1 MRKTSRILFLSV
13 LLGLFMAQ
21 GCTDDR
27 MGMAVPNPN
36 TKPTAGEIPN
46 GDPFN
51 PYDPTPPGPEPVDPT
66 DQWVKN
72 PERLAR
78 LGQTPIIEIYYTE
91 YTDASLFPSLEEVRC
106 FTQIHVGHGRFKDK
120 DNGVGIEIDSKTVP
134 LIQKFVAY

>member
-27 MGMAVPNPN
+27 MGMAVPNPGS
-36 TKPTAGEIPN
+36 KPTAGEIPS

-51 PYDPTPPGPEPVDPT
+51 PDAPVGPVDPT
-66 DQWVKN
+66 EPDDPWSSN

-78 LGQTPIIEIYYTE
+78 LGQTPIIEIY
-91 YTDASLFPSLEEVRC
+91 
-106 FTQIHVGHGRFKDK
+106 
-120 DNGVGIEIDSKTVP
+120 
-134 LIQKFVAY
+134 